1 MKLLPSSLADT
12 RLRLRFQLE
21 IARLELRPLALE
33 ALAIGFGGAKRLALR
48 QQKVAS
54 EAVLDGDH
62 VAHLSEAPDALEQ
75 NDLHVRH
82 SCPCQIVPLL
92 LGGWPPRLARWRKPS
107 MGSARPRMATTMA
120 TQPSSKMPR

>member
-1 MKLLPSSLADT
+1 MKLCPSSLADT
-12 RLRLRFQLE
+12 RLRLRFELE

-33 ALAIGFGGAKRLALR
+33 ALAVGFGGAQRLALR
-48 QQKVAS
+48 QQKVAR

-82 SCPCQIVPLL
+82 SCSCQIVSVVVGGMAAAVGALAQAEQR
-92 LGGWPPRLARWRKPS
+92 LGQADEWR
-107 MGSARPRMATTMA
+107 R
-120 TQPSSKMPR
+120 